1 MGEGVDVRVAC
12 GMVGIFAAVI
22 QRFEAQAGAVHMRV
36 LWALVGPHLCK
47 SMGGLHIVSQGV
59 FAVANACPCAMTV
72 AGERRPLVERLTAL
86 FNCFSQVRDD
96 GTEFNWLKKEIAA

>member
-1 MGEGVDVRVAC
+1 
-12 GMVGIFAAVI
+12 MVGIFAAVI

-36 LWALVGPHLCK
+36 LWALVGRHLRK